1 MKNKRSVLC
10 TAALLSFACALFCFF
25 LCKGIAFFH
34 EEQFYEKIAAVAAD
48 RPDDM
53 VNLIDNLTNPPE
65 DKAEQGKELLARYGY
80 RGRLFSY
87 PPLFSVL
94 LFLGCFAVLF
104 GILWGLFFLIFQRQ
118 NRRIRALTDYLNR
131 VEQGEYPLLPHS
143 REDEFSHLEDRI
155 YKTVVNLR
163 ESREASVAAK
173 EHLSE
178 NLADISHQL
187 KTPLTSVSLMGEVLL
202 ASFERNPTLRRNA
215 AALQREQETAQ
226 KIVLQNERMASLVSS
241 LLTLSKLD
249 AGALPL
255 HRREISAEELLE
267 CSVESVR
274 PLAEQKELSF
284 RLRCEAQNLFCDFS
298 WTCEAI
304 SNLLKNCCEHAPK
317 GSEIEIEVSENPIF
331 LQIIVADCG
340 PGFDPEDLPHLFE
353 RFYRG
358 KHAAKDSI
366 GIGLALAKSVIERQ
380 DGDITAQNRREGSGA
395 KFIVKFYKNVDLSPN
410 C

>member
-1 MKNKRSVLC
+1 MKSKFAVVRS
-10 TAALLSFACALFCFF
+10 AALLSFACALFCFF
-25 LCKGIAFFH
+25 LCRGIASFH
-34 EEQFYEKIAAVAAD
+34 EAQFYERIAAVAAD
-48 RPDDM
+48 RPDDLI
-53 VNLIDNLTNPPE
+53 NLIENMTNPPE
-65 DKAEQGKELLARYGY
+65 DKTEQGKELLARYGY

-104 GILWGLFFLIFQRQ
+104 GIVWGLFFLIFQRQ
-118 NRRIRALTDYLNR
+118 NKRIRALTEYLNL

-163 ESREASVAAK
+163 ESREASLTAK
-173 EHLSE
+173 EHLAE

-202 ASFERNPTLRRNA
+202 ASFEKNP
-215 AALQREQETAQ
+215 ALQREQETAQ
-226 KIVLQNERMASLVSS
+226 KIVLQNRRMASLVSS

-249 AGALPL
+249 AGVLPL

-284 RLRCEAQNLFCDFS
+284 RLCCEAQNLFCDFS
-298 WTCEAI
+298 QTCEAI

-317 GSEIEIEVSENPIF
+317 SSEIEICVTENPIF
-331 LQIIVADCG
+331 LQITVADCG
-340 PGFDPEDLPHLFE
+340 PGFDPEELPHLFE

-380 DGDITAQNRREGSGA
+380 GGNIVAQNRREHSGA

>member
-1 MKNKRSVLC
+1 MKSKFAVVRSAVLLAFVC
-10 TAALLSFACALFCFF
+10 VLFCFF
-25 LCKGIAFFH
+25 LCRGIASFH
-34 EEQFYEKIAAVAAD
+34 EAQFYERIAAVAAD
-48 RPDDM
+48 RPDDLI
-53 VNLIDNLTNPPE
+53 NLIENMTNPPE
-65 DKAEQGKELLARYGY
+65 DKTEQGKELLARYGY

-104 GILWGLFFLIFQRQ
+104 GIVWGLFFLIFQRQ
-118 NRRIRALTDYLNR
+118 NKRIRALTEYLNL

-163 ESREASVAAK
+163 ESREASLTAK
-173 EHLSE
+173 EHLAE

-202 ASFERNPTLRRNA
+202 ASFEKNP
-215 AALQREQETAQ
+215 ALQREQETAQ

-274 PLAEQKELSF
+274 PLAEQKKLSF
-284 RLRCEAQNLFCDFS
+284 RLCCEAQNLFCDFS
-298 WTCEAI
+298 QTCEAI

-317 GSEIEIEVSENPIF
+317 GSEIEIDVSENPIF
-331 LQIIVADCG
+331 LQITVTDCG
-340 PGFDPEDLPHLFE
+340 PGFDPDELPHLFE

-380 DGDITAQNRREGSGA
+380 GGNIVAQNRREHSGA

>member
-1 MKNKRSVLC
+1 
-10 TAALLSFACALFCFF
+10 
-25 LCKGIAFFH
+25 
-34 EEQFYEKIAAVAAD
+34 
-48 RPDDM
+48 
-53 VNLIDNLTNPPE
+53 
-65 DKAEQGKELLARYGY
+65 
-80 RGRLFSY
+80 
-87 PPLFSVL
+87 
-94 LFLGCFAVLF
+94 
-104 GILWGLFFLIFQRQ
+104 
-118 NRRIRALTDYLNR
+118 
-131 VEQGEYPLLPHS
+131 
-143 REDEFSHLEDRI
+143 
-155 YKTVVNLR
+155 
-163 ESREASVAAK
+163 
-173 EHLSE
+173 
-178 NLADISHQL
+178 
-187 KTPLTSVSLMGEVLL
+187 
-202 ASFERNPTLRRNA
+202 
-215 AALQREQETAQ
+215 
-226 KIVLQNERMASLVSS
+226 MASLVSS

-284 RLRCEAQNLFCDFS
+284 RLLLGEANLFCDFS

-331 LQIIVADCG
+331 LQIIVADFG

-380 DGDITAQNRREGSGA
+380 DGDITAQNRREGSWA